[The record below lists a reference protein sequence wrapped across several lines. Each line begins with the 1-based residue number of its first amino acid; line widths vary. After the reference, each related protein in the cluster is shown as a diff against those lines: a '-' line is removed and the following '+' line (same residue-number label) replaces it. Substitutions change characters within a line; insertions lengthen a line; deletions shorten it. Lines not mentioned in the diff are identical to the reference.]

1 MPGTLVITTLS
12 DGTNS
17 TSATN
22 PIRGSAKAWVN
33 WDGTSGAG
41 NTIRSSYNVS
51 SITRLGTGR
60 YTVNFTTAF
69 ADTNYAVTATTQ
81 FNTSGNE
88 ADHNLMGAEISNI
101 SDAMQTGLVKV
112 SGKYGAATTT
122 YDMSIFCVAV
132 FR

>member
-1 MPGTLVITTLS
+1 MSTLVAQTIS
-12 DGTNS
+12 NGTVS
-17 TSATN
+17 TSSAN
-22 PIRGSAKAWVN
+22 VIQGSAKAWVN
-33 WDGTSGAG
+33 WDGTTGAG
-41 NTIRSSYNVS
+41 NVIRSSYNVS

-69 ADTNYAVTATTQ
+69 ADTNYAVTAVTQ
-81 FNTSGNE
+81 FNTSGVE